1 MINRLLKISLAT
13 FIVVLIS
20 GCGGPKAISW
30 NYELF
35 CAGNPGASGVQMVKC
50 FSYGSTMEK
59 ARKVVKRNAV
69 HGYLFK
75 GVAAS
80 RTAGSYCSEQPAI
93 CDVSY
98 DAEQKWFDNFFDSG
112 DYLQYVTLS
121 NDGNVAAS
129 DRIKMKRGYKVGFTI
144 AIKSDQLRKRME
156 KEGFA
161 RAMGGTFDN

>member
-13 FIVVLIS
+13 FIIILIS
-20 GCGGPKAISW
+20 GCGGPKKISW

-35 CAGNPGASGVQMVKC
+35 CAGNPGSSGAQHVKC
-50 FSYGSTMEK
+50 FSYGSTFEK
-59 ARKVVKRNAV
+59 ARKMVKRNAV

-80 RTAGSYCSEQPAI
+80 RTAQSACSEQPAI
-93 CDVSY
+93 CYVSY
-98 DAEQKWFDNFFDSG
+98 DEEQQWFDNFFNSG

-121 NDGNVAAS
+121 NDGNVSAS
-129 DRIKMKRGYKVGFTI
+129 DRIKMKRGYKVGLTVV
-144 AIKSDQLRKRME
+144 IKSDQLRKRME

-161 RAMGGTFDN
+161 RSMGGTFDN